1 MVRIGAFLVGLFFA
15 GWLFVSFL
23 MGAVAYV
30 SEPPQPTVEHE
41 FHLPP
46 KHVSFSFDGPLG
58 TYDRQQLQRGF
69 QVFKEVC
76 SACHSLKFVAFRDLQ
91 QLGYNEA
98 EVKAIAK
105 QWAIKT
111 PDVDPATGEA
121 STREPVPA
129 DHFPKP
135 FANNVAAA
143 AANNNAIPPDLS
155 LMTKARHH
163 GPAYVYS
170 LLTGYRSQQG
180 FRNEKGEELL
190 KKFPD
195 AKTPE
200 GLHFNPYFP
209 NLNLAMTPPLTAEGQ
224 VTYGD
229 GTRATVDQMAQ
240 DVAAFLTWTAE
251 PKLENRRRAG
261 VASLVFLAIATALA
275 YMAYQNIWADKKK
288 KA

>member
-1 MVRIGAFLVGLFFA
+1 
-15 GWLFVSFL
+15 
-23 MGAVAYV
+23 
-30 SEPPQPTVEHE
+30 VEHE

-46 KHVSFSFDGPLG
+46 KHVSFSFDGPFG
-58 TYDRQQLQRGF
+58 KYDRQQLQRGF

-121 STREPVPA
+121 STRDPVPA

-170 LLTGYRSQQG
+170 LLTGFRSQQG
-180 FRNEKGEELL
+180 FRNEDGKELL
-190 KKFPD
+190 KEFPD

-209 NLNLAMTPPLTAEGQ
+209 NLNLAMAPPLTAEGQ

-229 GTRATVDQMAQ
+229 GTKATVDQMAQ

-261 VASLVFLAIATALA
+261 VPSLVFLAIATALA

>member
-15 GWLFVSFL
+15 GWLLVSFL
-23 MGAVAYV
+23 MGAYAFV

-46 KHVSFSFDGPLG
+46 KEVSFSFNGPLG
-58 TYDRQQLQRGF
+58 KYDQRQLQRGF

-76 SACHSLKFVAFRDLQ
+76 SACHSLKFVAFRDLEA
-91 QLGYNEA
+91 LGYNEA

-105 QWAIKT
+105 QWSIKT
-111 PDVDPATGEA
+111 PSIDPATGEA
-121 STREPVPA
+121 STRDPVPA

-163 GPAYVYS
+163 GSAYVYS
-170 LLTGYRSQQG
+170 LLTGFQEQPA
-180 FRNEKGEELL
+180 ELL

-200 GLHFNPYFP
+200 GLHYNPYFA
-209 NLNLAMTPPLTAEGQ
+209 NLNLAMAPPLVSDGQ

-229 GTRATVDQMAQ
+229 GTKPTVDQMAQ

-251 PKLENRRRAG
+251 PKLENRHRAG
-261 VASLVFLAIATALA
+261 LATIVFLLIATALA
-275 YMAYQNIWADKKK
+275 YMSYQNIWADKKK
-288 KA
+288 AGLATA